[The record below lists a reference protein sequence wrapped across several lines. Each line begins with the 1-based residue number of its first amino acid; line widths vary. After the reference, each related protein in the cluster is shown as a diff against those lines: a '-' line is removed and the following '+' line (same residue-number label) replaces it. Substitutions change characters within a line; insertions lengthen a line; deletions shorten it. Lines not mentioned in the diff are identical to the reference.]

1 MEAKEA
7 SQYSS
12 IIVPSVQE
20 MVKEKLT
27 TTVPLRY
34 VRSDLDKGDIDG
46 DLRTEIPI
54 IDMNLLCSLTS
65 MDAEI
70 HKLDLACK
78 EWGFFQLVNHGM
90 EIGFLDKL
98 KTEIQDFS
106 NLPMEEKKK
115 LWQQPNDVEGFGH
128 AFVVSEEQKLDW
140 SDMFLLVMQPV
151 QLRKPHL
158 FPKLPLPFRDTLDT
172 YSAEVKSIAKI
183 LLAKMASALMIKP
196 EEMEKLFDDELRQ
209 SMRINYYPTCPDPD
223 QVIGLPPHSDST
235 GLTILLQVNE
245 VDGLQIKKNGKW
257 VPVKP
262 LPNSFIVNVGDVLEI
277 ITNGAYRSVEHR
289 GVVNSEKDRL
299 SVAAFHNLGM
309 GKEVGPVRSLV
320 ERQKAAFF
328 KSVTIEEYFKGLF
341 SRKLDGK
348 AYLDVMRI

>member
-1 MEAKEA
+1 
-7 SQYSS
+7 
-12 IIVPSVQE
+12 
-20 MVKEKLT
+20 
-27 TTVPLRY
+27 
-34 VRSDLDKGDIDG
+34 
-46 DLRTEIPI
+46 
-54 IDMNLLCSLTS
+54 
-65 MDAEI
+65 
-70 HKLDLACK
+70 
-78 EWGFFQLVNHGM
+78 M

>member
-1 MEAKEA
+1 MEAKGE
-7 SQYSS
+7 SQHSS

-27 TTVPLRY
+27 TTVPPRY
-34 VRSDLDKGDIDG
+34 VRSDLDKGEIDG

-54 IDMNLLCSLTS
+54 IDMNLLCSSTS

-78 EWGFFQLVNHGM
+78 EWGFFQAS
-90 EIGFLDKL
+90 FLNKF
-98 KTEIQDFS
+98 KSEIQDFF

-115 LWQQPNDVEGFGH
+115 LWQQPSEIEGFGH

-140 SDMFLLVMQPV
+140 SDLFLLVMQPV
-151 QLRKPHL
+151 QERKPHL

-183 LLAKMASALMIKP
+183 LVAKMASALMIKP
-196 EEMEKLFDDELRQ
+196 EEMEKMFDDGLRQ
-209 SMRINYYPTCPDPD
+209 TMRMNYYPPYPDPD
-223 QVIGLPPHSDST
+223 QVIGLIPHSDPT

-262 LPNSFIVNVGDVLEI
+262 LPNAFVVNIGDVLEI
-277 ITNGAYRSVEHR
+277 ITNGAYRSLEHR
-289 GVVNSEKDRL
+289 GVVSSEKERL

-309 GKEVGPVRSLV
+309 GKEVGPLRSLV

-328 KSVTIEEYFKGLF
+328 KSVTIEEYRKDLF

-348 AYLDVMRI
+348 SHLDVMRI